1 MLELVE
7 YSLRDFFEKGGAIMW
22 PILGVSLIVWF
33 LCIERFFYLVR
44 YSNLHHTILKAIQ
57 TNTLSGLGNF
67 DNKTYS
73 QLVKRLKNQSR
84 LHASLEPAISGFQV
98 NMTQD
103 LNKHMSTIDKFIQ
116 VAPLLGLLGTV
127 DGMGKTF
134 SDIMQFGIGNPQL
147 MAEGIS
153 MAMLTTQAGLT
164 VAFPAMLFLNLI
176 QARKNRLAALILK
189 DMEFLKTKPQHI

>member
-1 MLELVE
+1 MFELIE
-7 YSLRDFFEKGGAIMW
+7 YALRDFFEKGGSIMW

-33 LCIERFFYLVR
+33 LCIERFLFLWR
-44 YSNLHHTILKAIQ
+44 YSNLHQKVLKAIQ
-57 TNTLSGLGNF
+57 TNSLTGLGAFN
-67 DNKTYS
+67 NKTYS
-73 QLVKRLKNQSR
+73 QLVKRLKNQAHA
-84 LHASLEPAISGFQV
+84 HASLEPAISGFQV
-98 NMTQD
+98 SMTQD
-103 LNKHMSTIDKFIQ
+103 LNQHMSTIDKFIQ

-176 QARKNRLAALILK
+176 QARKNRLAAMILK
-189 DMEFLKTKPQHI
+189 DMEFLKTKPKHL